1 MRESVSEEWCG
12 REKWK
17 VKSEKCKV
25 EIGRSISIVH
35 FSLFTL
41 HFSLLWGAIS
51 PPPALAHRINVTA
64 PVQGTT
70 IAGEAYFVDGSPAR
84 NASVTVLDPAG
95 KTIGQTTTDADGR
108 FSFPLR
114 FRCDHRVVV
123 DAGDGHAKTVTVSAS
138 EMPGTLP
145 VWNGAPAPSDKAP
158 PAPALTET
166 AAAEDAQLTALQ
178 GQIAELRKE
187 VARYENKVRLS
198 DVLGGIGC
206 ILGFMGLA
214 FYFLGVRRR
223 EKAECRKTN
232 VEGTSQ

>member
-1 MRESVSEEWCG
+1 
-12 REKWK
+12 

-25 EIGRSISIVH
+25 QSGGRISIFH
-35 FSLFTL
+35 FSLFTF
-41 HFSLLWGAIS
+41 HFSLLWSAIS
-51 PPPALAHRINVTA
+51 PTPAFAHRINVTA

-84 NASVTVLDPAG
+84 NATVTVLDPAG
-95 KTIGQTTTDADGR
+95 KTLGQTTTDADGR

-123 DAGDGHAKTVTVSAS
+123 DAGDGHAKTITVSAA

-145 VWNGAPAPSDKAP
+145 AWNGLPAPPDAGP
-158 PAPALTET
+158 PAPALTPT
-166 AAAEDAQLTALQ
+166 ATEAGAQLAALQ

-187 VARYENKVRLS
+187 VARYENKVRLH

-206 ILGFMGLA
+206 TLGFMGLA
-214 FYFLGVRRR
+214 FYFLGLRRR
-223 EKAECRKTN
+223 EKPECRTPN
-232 VEGTSQ
+232 AEGTSQ